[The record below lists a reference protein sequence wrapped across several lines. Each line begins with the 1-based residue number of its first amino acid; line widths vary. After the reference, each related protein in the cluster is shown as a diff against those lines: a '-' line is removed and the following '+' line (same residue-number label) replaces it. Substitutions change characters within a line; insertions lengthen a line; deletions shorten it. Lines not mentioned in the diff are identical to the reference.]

1 MYHKILSDGI
11 FVFSC
16 FALFIAIIGWTIG
29 DIWLASTQ
37 WMLVAIVL
45 LLIAVYVKLS
55 AKEDAEILK
64 GYKRKK

>member
-16 FALFIAIIGWTIG
+16 FAIFIAMIGWIIG

-37 WMLVAIVL
+37 WMLIAIIL
-45 LLIAVYVKLS
+45 LLMAIYVKLS
-55 AKEDAEILK
+55 TKEDELIV
-64 GYKRKK
+64 